1 MILHHQKAIDFM
13 KKGNF
18 LRTVFFGFLFTG
30 ILHFLLPIGCKEPV
44 DTEPAPITEK
54 IEIDTKGL
62 NKSTSELE
70 TALLGEDVAEVQSML
85 SPDAAERL
93 NNVIPKLKPYLKE
106 FGTAYKTRKLEFAT
120 PIYAEYSFT
129 FKEKTVSVAFSRNDS
144 GNWKLMRL

>member
-1 MILHHQKAIDFM
+1 M
-13 KKGNF
+13 
-18 LRTVFFGFLFTG
+18 FGFVITG

-70 TALLGEDVAEVQSML
+70 TALLGEDVAQVQSML

-93 NNVIPKLKPYLKE
+93 NNVIPKLKPYLKD

-129 FKEKTVSVAFSRNDS
+129 FKDKTVSVAFSRNDS
-144 GNWKLMRL
+144 GTWKIMRL